1 MFIFSKCYLVIF
13 FILFAYLFFIV
24 LLAFLIYYV
33 LLEWITCMY
42 HISCY
47 IYIYI
52 TYRFINQENIFF
64 HERKLIINEE
74 NKLFYERKLI
84 KSCFT
89 NSIHH

>member
-13 FILFAYLFFIV
+13 VILFAYLFFIV

-33 LLEWITCMY
+33 LNRSLACTMY
-42 HISCY
+42 HV
-47 IYIYI
+47 IYI

-89 NSIHH
+89 NSFHH

>member
-13 FILFAYLFFIV
+13 VILFAYLFFIV
-24 LLAFLIYYV
+24 LLAFLIYCV
-33 LLEWITCMY
+33 LLEQITCMY
-42 HISCY
+42 HV
-47 IYIYI
+47 I

>member
-1 MFIFSKCYLVIF
+1 MLFSYICYSICIFVFYCFISFSYLLCIT
-13 FILFAYLFFIV
+13 
-24 LLAFLIYYV
+24 
-33 LLEWITCMY
+33 WIGHLHVPCIML
-42 HISCY
+42 
-47 IYIYI
+47 YI

>member
-13 FILFAYLFFIV
+13 VILFAYFFLLFYYLFLFIMYY
-24 LLAFLIYYV
+24 LNRSLAC
-33 LLEWITCMY
+33 TMY
-42 HISCY
+42 HV
-47 IYIYI
+47 IYI

>member
-1 MFIFSKCYLVIF
+1 MVIFSKCYLVIF
-13 FILFAYLFFIV
+13 VILFSYLFFIV
-24 LLAFLIYYV
+24 LLVFLIYYV
-33 LLEWITCMY
+33 LLNRSLACTMY
-42 HISCY
+42 HV
-47 IYIYI
+47 IYI

-64 HERKLIINEE
+64 HERKLITNEE

>member
-1 MFIFSKCYLVIF
+1 
-13 FILFAYLFFIV
+13 
-24 LLAFLIYYV
+24 
-33 LLEWITCMY
+33 MY
-42 HISCY
+42 HV
-47 IYIYI
+47 IYI

-64 HERKLIINEE
+64 RERKLIINEE

>member
-13 FILFAYLFFIV
+13 VILFAYLFIV
-24 LLAFLIYYV
+24 LLAFLIMYY
-33 LLEWITCMY
+33 LNRSLACTMY
-42 HISCY
+42 HV
-47 IYIYI
+47 IYI

>member
-1 MFIFSKCYLVIF
+1 MKMHWPNWMKFLV
-13 FILFAYLFFIV
+13 LVYFIV
-24 LLAFLIYYV
+24 LFRTRYKELDVILVQCPF
-33 LLEWITCMY
+33 
-42 HISCY
+42 
-47 IYIYI
+47 
-52 TYRFINQENIFF
+52 NQENIFF